1 MSVRDRVRLEV
12 FSRVRDE
19 QITVTKA
26 ATLLRLSIRQ
36 ARRLWRRYREVGDVA
51 LVAGLRGKPCNRK
64 RHAATRAAVLKR
76 YVEDYHDFGPTLA
89 CEHLAG
95 SGHVL
100 DRETLRRWLVAEGL
114 WQRKRRRKQHRSR
127 RERRACLGEMVQMDG
142 SHHDWFEG
150 RGPWCVLMVM
160 VDDATGQI
168 LCRFFK
174 GETTSA
180 AMEVFGTY
188 ARKHGLPRSLYVDRD
203 SIYRS
208 DRQGTSDEALRAESP
223 LTQFGRAMKR
233 LAVELILAH
242 SPQAKGRVERCN
254 GTLQDRLVKAMR
266 LAKID
271 DIASANRFLEKTFLP
286 SFNKRFMVT
295 AREPAD
301 LHVRVSKVLGKGAR
315 LDEVLCFEEK
325 RVVLNDWCVQWRRRV
340 FQLDR
345 RHEGLG
351 LAGREVLVREK
362 LDGSVQLL
370 SRGRLLRWRELPQRP
385 KRMVAAKP
393 VIKNNRRWVPPID
406 HPWKRGL
413 GSRASSPSA
422 PQPSTPE
429 PAGVT
434 VLLR

>member
-12 FSRVRDE
+12 FSRVRDQ

-36 ARRLWRRYREVGDVA
+36 ARRLWRRYREVGDAA
-51 LVAGLRGKPCNRK
+51 LVHGLRGKSSNRK
-64 RHAATRAAVLKR
+64 VPAATRAAVLKLYR
-76 YVEDYHDFGPTLA
+76 ENYHDFGPTLA

-114 WQRKRRRKQHRSR
+114 WQRKWRRKRHRSR

-150 RGPWCVLMVM
+150 RGPRCVLMVM
-160 VDDATGQI
+160 VDDATGRT

-180 AMEVFGTY
+180 AMDVFGAY

-208 DRQGTSDEALRAESP
+208 DRQGTLDEALRAESP

-254 GTLQDRLVKAMR
+254 GTLQDRLVKELR

-271 DIASANRFLEKTFLP
+271 DIASANRFLEKAFLP
-286 SFNKRFMVT
+286 SFNKKFMVT

-301 LHVRVSKVLGKGAR
+301 LHVWASKVLGKGAR

-325 RVVLNDWCVQWRRRV
+325 RVVLNDWCVQWRHRV

-345 RHEGLG
+345 RHEKLG

-362 LDGSVQLL
+362 LDGSVKLL
-370 SRGRLLRWRELPQRP
+370 SRGRTLKWRELPRRP
-385 KRMVAAKP
+385 ERPAAARKK
-393 VIKNNRRWVPPID
+393 IANNRRWVPPSE
-406 HPWKRGL
+406 HPWKRGPV
-413 GSRASSPSA
+413 SRASSPTA
-422 PQPSTPE
+422 PQPSTRDQR
-429 PAGVT
+429 G
-434 VLLR
+434 